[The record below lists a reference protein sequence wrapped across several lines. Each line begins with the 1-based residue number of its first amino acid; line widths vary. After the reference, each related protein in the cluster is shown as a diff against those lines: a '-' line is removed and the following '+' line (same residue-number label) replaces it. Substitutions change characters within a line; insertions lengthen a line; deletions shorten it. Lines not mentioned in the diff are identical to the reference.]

1 MTPTE
6 TGLCRLVGLLWSL
19 QILMAVSLA
28 HHLKNAQKMFDERVK
43 VHRHRRQNHQ
53 KFKTKDFLFA
63 GGGGG

>member
-6 TGLCRLVGLLWSL
+6 TGLCRLVGLLRSL

-43 VHRHRRQNHQ
+43 VHRQRRQNHQ
-53 KFKTKDFLFA
+53 KYDKRRKFVEGD
-63 GGGGG
+63 GG